1 MPLISAARRARAL
14 VALLLFV
21 VGSWGW
27 PLADALLL
35 HHDALA
41 FVPHIESTDGTDCH
55 GQRCVLGH
63 QLPTALPGDA
73 PADTPRISA
82 VLLRHDGLRAV
93 DAPPARRPTAP
104 LGSRAPPALH

>member
-1 MPLISAARRARAL
+1 MSPRQRRGRAL

-41 FVPHIESTDGTDCH
+41 FVPHVESADGTDCH

-63 QLPTALPGDA
+63 QLPTALPADA
-73 PADTPRISA
+73 PVDTPREGSL
-82 VLLRHDGLRAV
+82 VLRHDGLRAV
-93 DAPPARRPTAP
+93 AAPRVRLVSAP

>member
-1 MPLISAARRARAL
+1 MSPRQRRVRAL
-14 VALLLFV
+14 VALVLFV

-35 HHDALA
+35 HHDSLA

-63 QLPTALPGDA
+63 QLPTAVPADA
-73 PADTPRISA
+73 PVDTPRLASI
-82 VLLRHDGLRAV
+82 VLRHDGLRDV
-93 DAPPARRPTAP
+93 VAPPAHLTRAP
-104 LGSRAPPALH
+104 LGSRAPPTPH